1 MWQSQTEHLSHCL
14 NDNQLAWLGR
24 PYHLA
29 RALRRVCNELKVERI
44 YQGPGDYLDDEAVVL
59 DDSQTVGCTREVFLC
74 GDGIQF
80 CFARTCMPLKT
91 YQAFKTELDSL
102 NHQLLGDTLLYPRST
117 ARQMFYYAAL
127 THDHPYF
134 QKSQVDDQLTLGARR
149 SLFYLQDYYP
159 LLVTEV
165 FLPAIPLYSDIQ

>member
-59 DDSQTVGCTREVFLC
+59 DDSQTVG
-74 GDGIQF
+74 
-80 CFARTCMPLKT
+80 
-91 YQAFKTELDSL
+91 
-102 NHQLLGDTLLYPRST
+102 
-117 ARQMFYYAAL
+117 
-127 THDHPYF
+127 
-134 QKSQVDDQLTLGARR
+134 
-149 SLFYLQDYYP
+149 
-159 LLVTEV
+159 
-165 FLPAIPLYSDIQ
+165 